1 MINEKSYFEVFD
13 LPEQFAVDSA
23 LLKQR
28 HRELQ
33 KAFHPDRFANDDE
46 REQRVALQYST
57 YINEAYE
64 ALNSTLSRAQYLLS
78 RRGFQQN
85 ASHTTSSDPAFLM
98 QQIDWRE
105 ALAEVYNCE
114 NPEAALDTLSNE
126 INDSL
131 VALKN
136 AFESAYNN
144 DELEH
149 AQQII
154 EKMHFLVK
162 LCDEID
168 LLEGELLDS

>member
-1 MINEKSYFEVFD
+1 MISEKSYFEVFD
-13 LPEQFAVDSA
+13 LPEQFAVDNA

-33 KAFHPDRFANDDE
+33 KAFHPDRFASHDE
-46 REQRVALQYST
+46 HEQRVALQYST
-57 YINEAYE
+57 FINEAYE

-78 RRGFQQN
+78 RRGCQQN

-105 ALAEVYNCE
+105 TLADIKNCDDPESAL
-114 NPEAALDTLSNE
+114 EALSNE
-126 INDSL
+126 INDSF
-131 VALKN
+131 ASLKN
-136 AFESAYNN
+136 AFERAYNN